1 MREREYKAGMNLQD
15 RLFMA
20 IRDHDLLLVNARLVV
35 GVSGGTDS
43 LALMHAL
50 ADLRG
55 RMSLS
60 LHVATLDH
68 GLRGAIG
75 AEDAHFVAELA
86 RAWGLEVTAG
96 RADVSALASERRI
109 SVEAAARITRY

>member
-43 LALMHAL
+43 LALLHVL
-50 ADLRG
+50 ASLRG

-68 GLRGAIG
+68 GLRGTAG
-75 AEDAHFVAELA
+75 TRDALFVKGRAE
-86 RAWGLEVTAG
+86 AWGLDVTTG
-96 RADVSALASERRI
+96 YAD
-109 SVEAAARITRY
+109 